1 MPVTTSL
8 YDLPLQ
14 RITGEAASLGSYRGK
29 VLLIVNV
36 ASKCGLTP
44 QYEGLEKLYQ
54 TYKSRGFEIL
64 GFPANDFGSQEPG
77 TNQEIQKFCSTSY
90 DVSFPLFEKIP
101 VTGPD
106 AHPLYR
112 LLVDA
117 QPSAQ
122 VNEPGFRA
130 GLDSFLA
137 TTGTGAV
144 TNPAPGILWNFEKF
158 LIDRNGEVIARF
170 APDMLPEDSRITKA
184 IAAAL

>member
-14 RITGEAASLGSYRGK
+14 RITGEAASLSSYRGK

-44 QYEGLEKLYQ
+44 QYEGLEKLYR

-64 GFPANDFGSQEPG
+64 GFPANDFGDQEPG
-77 TNQEIQKFCSTSY
+77 SNQEIQKFCSTNY

-101 VTGPD
+101 VTGPN
-106 AHPLYR
+106 AHPLYQ

-117 QPSAQ
+117 QPAAQ
-122 VNEPGFRA
+122 INEPGFRA
-130 GLDSFLA
+130 NLDGFLA

-158 LIDRNGEVIARF
+158 LIDRNGEVLARF
-170 APDMLPEDSRITKA
+170 APDMLPEDLRITKA
-184 IAAAL
+184 IEAAL